1 MGIDTPETGVSPSD
15 KRKSKERKRLQTL
28 IEAALE
34 KSLESGEDDSGV
46 EMLRSIQQ
54 GSEVTPETVTEG
66 SAPAEEEPM
75 MTESV
80 VEETPMEEPAAEGSG
95 LMSRGG
101 AV

>member
-1 MGIDTPETGVSPSD
+1 
-15 KRKSKERKRLQTL
+15 
-28 IEAALE
+28 
-34 KSLESGEDDSGV
+34 
-46 EMLRSIQQ
+46 
-54 GSEVTPETVTEG
+54 
-66 SAPAEEEPM
+66 M